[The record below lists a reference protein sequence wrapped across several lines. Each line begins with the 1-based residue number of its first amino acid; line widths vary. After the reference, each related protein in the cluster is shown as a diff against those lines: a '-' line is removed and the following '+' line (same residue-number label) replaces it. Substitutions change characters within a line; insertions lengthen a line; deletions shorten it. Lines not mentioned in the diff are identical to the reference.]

1 MGMPPD
7 VNAMGER
14 KLRVLT
20 AVIESYIKTGEPV
33 GSKSVVERLGNAVSS
48 ATIRNE
54 MVDLA
59 NLGYLEQPHTSAG
72 RIPTAAAFRMY
83 IDRLMPRHSLTAKDM
98 REIDALL
105 SHAADDPTRLMSEAS
120 QALAEVTGCA
130 AVSTAP
136 SGRLAAIRR
145 IDVLRI
151 SEHSAALLMM
161 TDSGM
166 LRSRVCRF
174 GAAVSTEVLERL
186 SFCLSGAFVGCPP
199 AEVTLP
205 QVQSLLA
212 ALGTDGLAC
221 APALTAFHQLAL
233 EASDTELLLSGQ
245 LNLFGHHDYPQERL
259 RDLLGFLS
267 RRDMVVGMLTAMPTG
282 LRVVLDGDGA
292 RPELDGTGII
302 VTRYSSADS
311 DVVGG
316 KIGIIGPLRMDYAAA
331 IPRLEY
337 FAKAVGRALN
347 ELFYS

>member
-1 MGMPPD
+1 MGLPPD
-7 VNAMGER
+7 VNSLGER
-14 KLRVLT
+14 KVRVLA

-33 GSKSVVERLGNAVSS
+33 GSKSVVEHLGNAVSS

-72 RIPTAAAFRMY
+72 RVPTAAAFRMY
-83 IDRLMPRHSLTAKDM
+83 IDRLMPRRPLTPRDM
-98 REIDALL
+98 NEIDTLL
-105 SHAADDPTRLMSEAS
+105 SHDADDPARLVSEAS

-130 AVSTAP
+130 AVSTTP
-136 SGRLAAIRR
+136 SGQTAVIRR
-145 IDVLRI
+145 VDVLRI

-161 TDSGM
+161 TGSGM

-174 GAAVSTEVLERL
+174 GMTVSTEILEKL
-186 SFCLSGAFVGCPP
+186 SLCLSGAFVGCPP

-212 ALGTDGLAC
+212 ALGGDGLVC
-221 APALTAFHQLAL
+221 APALTAFYQLAL
-233 EASDTELLLSGQ
+233 EASDTEVLLSGQ

-259 RDLLGFLS
+259 RDLLEFLS
-267 RRDMVVGMLTAMPTG
+267 RRDMVVGMLMAMPTG

-302 VTRYSSADS
+302 VTRYSPIDS
-311 DVVGG
+311 DIVGG
-316 KIGIIGPLRMDYAAA
+316 KIGIIGPLRMDYAVA